1 MSSPTIEPVIRHWP
15 NTTIKWMTYQVGKM
29 TTRPEVV
36 PLFLGKSVVGT
47 KTTNN
52 FVSAYRLFGW
62 GKTEEDAVKMAHK
75 NGI

>member
-15 NTTIKWMTYQVGKM
+15 GTTVKWMTYQVGRM
-29 TTRPEVV
+29 VNRQEIV
-36 PLFLGKSVVGT
+36 PQFLGRAVVGT

-52 FVSAYRLFGW
+52 FVAVFKLMGW